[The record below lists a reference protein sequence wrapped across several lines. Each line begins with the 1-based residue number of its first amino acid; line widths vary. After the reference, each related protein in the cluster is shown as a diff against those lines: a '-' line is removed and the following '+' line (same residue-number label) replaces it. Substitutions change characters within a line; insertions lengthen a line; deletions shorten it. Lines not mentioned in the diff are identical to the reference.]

1 MMSIGYIGS
10 VERTTY
16 AYFTINMGI
25 RICCGCQGDISLD
38 EFKNIINE
46 KHAGQFYHEYM
57 AAVNLIEIKSKRYYK
72 EQMNE

>member
-1 MMSIGYIGS
+1 MSIGYIGS

-38 EFKNIINE
+38 EFIE
-46 KHAGQFYHEYM
+46 KIYKTHEGQYFDEYM
-57 AAVNLIEIKSKRYYK
+57 AAVNLIQIKAKRYYK
-72 EQMNE
+72 EVSK